1 MFFPLNSVVS
11 FSAGNHFVVL
21 LVEGGGSHVMFS
33 EDYSSLRM
41 MSVASKA
48 TWLKML
54 MHGCELWKLNVCCF
68 YRASQGQ
75 WARRDTPGPPGYKGS
90 QDCKAA
96 KVTRVKRGLPGSQ
109 DRRETWY
116 VQ

>member
-1 MFFPLNSVVS
+1 MVS
-11 FSAGNHFVVL
+11 LLAGNRFVVL
-21 LVEGGGSHVMFS
+21 MAEGGGLHVMFS

-41 MSVASKA
+41 KSVASKA

-54 MHGCELWKLNVCCF
+54 MHGYELWKLNVCCF

-75 WARRDTPGPPGYKGS
+75 WAHRDTPGPPAYKGS

-96 KVTRVKRGLPGSQ
+96 KVTRVIGGLPASQ